1 MNNLDRTKAPSFK
14 QIESISLPNLT
25 TGKLSNGIQFTSIS
39 GNAND
44 VVQIDIFFRAGA
56 IFCDKPYVAAFCS
69 QMMYEGTTKHTAQ
82 QIADELEFY
91 GISLTIQSDKQ
102 FANLSIMCLSKYAEH
117 ALNLVLE
124 IICESNFPQN
134 ELDII
139 KNQSIQD
146 LLINQEKTT
155 QIARKE
161 MYTTLYGAN
170 HVLGRKQSIDLIN
183 AVSQSDLINFHK
195 KHYTAANCHL
205 VITSNQSSNLISLID
220 KHLSAI
226 PQGQKAI
233 YPVQPQM
240 PAISNNPIII
250 EKENT
255 VQSSLCIG
263 SQGID
268 ITHPDFNDM
277 YICRIIFGGFFGS
290 RLMKNIREDKGLTY
304 GIYAS
309 SVLYPFGSTLII
321 GADIKQGC
329 SAQTLT
335 EIRNEIDRMQNKP
348 ISANELS
355 IARNYIMGSMLQLFD
370 GPFNSIQAINLI
382 NQFDVTIDHFAQ
394 RQQRV
399 QAITPNEIMEAARK
413 YLVPEKMVT
422 VIVGKP

>member
-1 MNNLDRTKAPSFK
+1 MSTLDRTKAPSFK
-14 QIESISLPNLT
+14 QIERITLPNLT
-25 TGKLSNGIQFTSIS
+25 TGKISNGIQFTCIN

-56 IFCDKPYVAAFCS
+56 VFCNKPYVAAFCS

-91 GISLTIQSDKQ
+91 GIGLNIQSDKQ
-102 FANLSIMCLSKYAEH
+102 FSNLSIMCLSKYAEH
-117 ALNLVLE
+117 ALKLVLE

-139 KNQSIQD
+139 KNQSIQE

-155 QIARKE
+155 QIARKK

-170 HVLGRKQSIDLIN
+170 HVLGRPQSVDYIN
-183 AVSQSDLINFHK
+183 AVTQIDLVEFHK

-205 VITSNQSSNLISLID
+205 VITGNQSNNLISLID
-220 KHLSAI
+220 KYLSAI
-226 PQGQKAI
+226 PQGQKVN
-233 YPVQPQM
+233 YPLQPELPIICNQ
-240 PAISNNPIII
+240 PIII

-263 SQGID
+263 LQGID

-277 YICRIIFGGFFGS
+277 YICRTIFGGFFGS

-304 GIYAS
+304 GIYAGS
-309 SVLYPFGSTLII
+309 ILYPFGSTLTI

-335 EIRNEIDRMQNKP
+335 EIHNEIDRMQNEP
-348 ISANELS
+348 ISKNELS
-355 IARNYIMGSMLQLFD
+355 IARNYIMGSLLQVFD

-382 NQFDVTIDHFAQ
+382 NQFDVTIDHFEQ

-399 QAITPNEIMEAARK
+399 QSITPNEIMEMARK

-422 VIVGKP
+422 VIAGKP